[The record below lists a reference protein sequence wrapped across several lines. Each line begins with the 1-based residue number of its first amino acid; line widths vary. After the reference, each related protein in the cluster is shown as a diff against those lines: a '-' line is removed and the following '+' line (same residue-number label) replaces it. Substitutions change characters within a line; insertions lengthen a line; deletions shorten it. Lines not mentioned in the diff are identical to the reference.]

1 MGKGP
6 KLTID
11 PLRSQNRMSSHR
23 VIIGPGSVSQNYWRD
38 LWQYRGLL
46 LFLAWRDVM
55 VRYKQTA
62 IGILWAVLR
71 PVLTILAM
79 WFIGWLFGSTVP
91 AGTPRLLMVCA
102 ATLPW
107 QFFATSFSE
116 TSNSLISNSNLLT
129 KVYFPRLIL
138 PFSTVL
144 VSAIDFA
151 VAFLILVIMMV
162 WYAYLPGPEV
172 FLLPLFVLLTLV
184 VSFGAGLLIASLNV
198 KYRDFRYVVPFIV
211 QFGLYVTPV
220 AFSSQDIFN
229 NPGIPAVM
237 KYLYACNPMVAVI
250 DGFRYCLFGAAQTIH
265 WPGFITSCCISL
277 LLLFIGI
284 RHFRRTERG
293 FADII

>member
-1 MGKGP
+1 
-6 KLTID
+6 
-11 PLRSQNRMSSHR
+11 
-23 VIIGPGSVSQNYWRD
+23 
-38 LWQYRGLL
+38 
-46 LFLAWRDVM
+46 M

-62 IGILWAVLR
+62 IGLLWALLR
-71 PVLTILAM
+71 PVLTIGAM
-79 WFIGWLFGSTVP
+79 WFIGWLFGSTVLE
-91 AGTPRLLMVCA
+91 GTPRILMVCA

-116 TSNSLISNSNLLT
+116 TANSLISNSNLLT

-151 VAFLILVIMMV
+151 VAFLIMV
-162 WYAYLPGPEV
+162 VLMAIHAYLPGPEV
-172 FLLPLFVLLTLV
+172 FLLPVFMLLTLV
-184 VSFGAGLLIASLNV
+184 SSLGIGLLIASLNV

-220 AFSSQDIFN
+220 AFTSQDVFTN
-229 NPGIPAVM
+229 PAVPSFV

-250 DGFRYCLFGAAQTIH
+250 DGFRYCLFGASQSIH
-265 WPGFITSCCISL
+265 WEGFAISCGISVL
-277 LLLFIGI
+277 LLVVGI
-284 RHFRRTERG
+284 IHFRRTERG

>member
-1 MGKGP
+1 MVM
-6 KLTID
+6 
-11 PLRSQNRMSSHR
+11 QR
-23 VIIGPGSVSQNYWRD
+23 VVIEPGSGSQHYWRD

-71 PVLTILAM
+71 PVLTIGAM

-91 AGTPRLLMVCA
+91 EGTPRILMVCA

-116 TSNSLISNSNLLT
+116 TANSLISNSNLLT

-151 VAFLILVIMMV
+151 VAFLIMVVLMVIH
-162 WYAYLPGPEV
+162 AYLPGPEV
-172 FLLPLFVLLTLV
+172 FLLPVFILLTLV
-184 VSFGAGLLIASLNV
+184 SSLGIGLLIASLNV

>member
-1 MGKGP
+1 
-6 KLTID
+6 
-11 PLRSQNRMSSHR
+11 MSRQR
-23 VIIGPGSVSQNYWRD
+23 VIIEPGSGSQHYWGD

-62 IGILWAVLR
+62 IGLLWALLR
-71 PVLTILAM
+71 PVLTIGAM

-91 AGTPRLLMVCA
+91 EGTPRILMVCA

-116 TSNSLISNSNLLT
+116 TANSLISNSNLLT

-151 VAFLILVIMMV
+151 VAFLIMV
-162 WYAYLPGPEV
+162 VLMAIHAYLPGPEV
-172 FLLPLFVLLTLV
+172 FLLPVFMLLTLV
-184 VSFGAGLLIASLNV
+184 SSLGIGLLIASLNV

-220 AFSSQDIFN
+220 AFTSQDVFTN
-229 NPGIPAVM
+229 PAVPSLV

-250 DGFRYCLFGAAQTIH
+250 DGFRYCLFGASQAIH
-265 WPGFITSCCISL
+265 WEGFAISCCISVL
-277 LLLFIGI
+277 LLVLGI
-284 RHFRRTERG
+284 IHFRRTERG

>member
-1 MGKGP
+1 
-6 KLTID
+6 
-11 PLRSQNRMSSHR
+11 MSR
-23 VIIGPGSVSQNYWRD
+23 QRIVIEPGSGSQHYWRD

-46 LFLAWRDVM
+46 LFMAWRDVM

-71 PVLTILAM
+71 PVLTIAAM

-91 AGTPRLLMVCA
+91 EGAPRILMVCA

-116 TSNSLISNSNLLT
+116 TANSLISNSNLLT

-144 VSAIDFA
+144 VSAIDFL
-151 VAFLILVIMMV
+151 VAFLIMV
-162 WYAYLPGPEV
+162 VLMVVYAYLPGPEV
-172 FLLPLFVLLTLV
+172 FLLPVFIGLTLV
-184 VSFGAGLLIASLNV
+184 SSLGMGLLIASLNV
-198 KYRDFRYVVPFIV
+198 KYRDFRYIVPFIV
-211 QFGLYVTPV
+211 QFGLYITPV
-220 AFSSQDIFN
+220 AFSSQDVFN
-229 NPGIPAVM
+229 NAAVPSVL

-250 DGFRYCLFGAAQTIH
+250 DGFRYCLFGATQPIH
-265 WPGFITSCCISL
+265 WEGFLISCGISVVL
-277 LLLFIGI
+277 LIVGI
-284 RHFRRTERG
+284 VHFRRTERG

>member
-1 MGKGP
+1 MVM
-6 KLTID
+6 
-11 PLRSQNRMSSHR
+11 QR
-23 VIIGPGSVSQNYWRD
+23 VVIEPGSGSQHYWRD

-71 PVLTILAM
+71 PVLTIGAM

-91 AGTPRLLMVCA
+91 EGTPRILMVCA

-116 TSNSLISNSNLLT
+116 TANSLISNSNLLT

-151 VAFLILVIMMV
+151 VAFLIMVVLMVI
-162 WYAYLPGPEV
+162 YAYVPGPEV
-172 FLLPLFVLLTLV
+172 FLLPVFMLLTLV
-184 VSFGAGLLIASLNV
+184 SSLGIGLLIASLNV

-220 AFSSQDIFN
+220 AFTSQDVFTN
-229 NPGIPAVM
+229 PAVPSLV

-250 DGFRYCLFGAAQTIH
+250 DGFRYCLFGTSQAIH
-265 WPGFITSCCISL
+265 WEGFAISCGISVL
-277 LLLFIGI
+277 LLVLGI
-284 RHFRRTERG
+284 VHFRRTERG

>member
-1 MGKGP
+1 
-6 KLTID
+6 
-11 PLRSQNRMSSHR
+11 MSSHR

-71 PVLTILAM
+71 PVLTIWAM

-91 AGTPRLLMVCA
+91 EGTPRILMVCA

-151 VAFLILVIMMV
+151 VAFLIMVMLMV

-172 FLLPLFVLLTLV
+172 FLLPVFVLLTLV
-184 VSFGAGLLIASLNV
+184 VSFGARSAHRLAQRQVPGLPLRGAVHRAVRACTSRRSRSPVRTSSTTPPYSGGDEVPLRLQPHGGGDRWLPLLSVRCLTDHPLARVHHLLRHLRVVALHSAS
-198 KYRDFRYVVPFIV
+198 
-211 QFGLYVTPV
+211 VTSEGPN
-220 AFSSQDIFN
+220 AASRISSE
-229 NPGIPAVM
+229 
-237 KYLYACNPMVAVI
+237 
-250 DGFRYCLFGAAQTIH
+250 H
-265 WPGFITSCCISL
+265 E
-277 LLLFIGI
+277 
-284 RHFRRTERG
+284 RTDHSSGRAG
-293 FADII
+293 